1 MRQGG
6 SWLDLCRLALAV
18 VLFAGSCGATL
29 AQAGAAAPAA
39 GGAATGCPGRPDA
52 LGTARVMKIDTTGG
66 FEVGTKFYPATL
78 PLAPREIVLTFDD
91 GPFGATTDAVLKALA
106 EECVRATFFVIGRNA
121 AARPDQLK
129 RIAAAGHTVAHHSM
143 THPVL
148 RELPFEAATADM
160 RAGWQ
165 AVDRVLYGTAGE
177 APRTPFFRYPGFAQ
191 SKPLTAWLAA
201 RNVGVFAA
209 DFWGSDWNPSTP
221 EALLAQV
228 LARAEKQG
236 GGIMLLHDIHAH
248 TAAMVGPM
256 LREFKR
262 RGFRIVHMV
271 P

>member
-1 MRQGG
+1 MMRI
-6 SWLDLCRLALAV
+6 AAV
-18 VLFAGSCGATL
+18 VVAFGLAMLAGPGA
-29 AQAGAAAPAA
+29 AGAQGQPAA
-39 GGAATGCPGRPDA
+39 TATPAATAGCPGNPDA
-52 LGTARVMKIDTTGG
+52 LGTARVMKVATTGG
-66 FEVGTKFYPATL
+66 FEVGTKFYPSTL
-78 PLAPREIVLTFDD
+78 PLGPREIVLTFDD
-91 GPFGATTDAVLKALA
+91 GPFGTTTDKVLKALA
-106 EECVRATFFVIGRNA
+106 DECVKATFFVIGRNA

-148 RELPFEAATADM
+148 RELPFDAATADM

-165 AVDRVLYGTAGE
+165 AVDRVLYGTTGE

-191 SKPLTAWLAA
+191 SKQLTAWLAA

-228 LARAEKQG
+228 LSRAEQHG